1 MTDLERAELKLELT
15 EALADCLEQLA
26 EADKLSIVTSNLAH
40 ETKLLEK
47 RLTQLY
53 RADRLRF
60 VAEKLAKEIKDTKL
74 DDAWRASLVEGI

>member
-26 EADKLSIVTSNLAH
+26 EADKLSVATSNIAH
-40 ETKLLEK
+40 EAKLLEQ
-47 RLTQLY
+47 RLSQLW

-60 VAEKLAKEIKDTKL
+60 SAEKLAKEIKDTKL